1 MTNPVFILLFSV
13 ALIFIFAGLAYLW
26 YLNQLNKKR
35 MQSELQCRPDMSAAE
50 TVAEQTTHQEAAQA
64 SNYEFATKSDLGIL
78 EQKIENRFLKNQMV
92 LERLFF
98 ILVIGSI
105 LIINCLD
112 I

>member
-1 MTNPVFILLFSV
+1 
-13 ALIFIFAGLAYLW
+13 
-26 YLNQLNKKR
+26 
-35 MQSELQCRPDMSAAE
+35 MQSELQCKPDTNAVE
-50 TVAEQTTHQEAAQA
+50 TVAIQFTHKEATQL

-105 LIINCLD
+105 LIINWR
-112 I
+112 

>member
-1 MTNPVFILLFSV
+1 
-13 ALIFIFAGLAYLW
+13 
-26 YLNQLNKKR
+26 
-35 MQSELQCRPDMSAAE
+35 MQSELQSKPDMNAIE
-50 TVAEQTTHQEAAQA
+50 TVAIQTTHQEAAQA
-64 SNYEFATKSDLGIL
+64 SKCAFATKSDLGIL

-105 LIINCLD
+105 LIINWLD